1 MTLSQNLFPY
11 LGSKSKLNQTQLDQK
26 NTDEMPVVYPNP
38 LKTNTPLKIMV
49 PTLWKDATLFVFD
62 TSGKQIA
69 NTTLKVG
76 INEILLNVSNG
87 VYFLKIA
94 NQDKNFNTK
103 LLVQ

>member
-1 MTLSQNLFPY
+1 
-11 LGSKSKLNQTQLDQK
+11 
-26 NTDEMPVVYPNP
+26 
-38 LKTNTPLKIMV
+38 
-49 PTLWKDATLFVFD
+49 
-62 TSGKQIA
+62 
-69 NTTLKVG
+69 LKVG